1 MGLKTEQ
8 EEKEMTHW
16 TDHASCKGMD
26 ANIFFPE
33 VLGDQKNGL
42 IWEEAKA
49 ICQDC
54 PVKMDCLKSE
64 LPYEQAS
71 GRRNGVWGGL
81 TPKERDQYV
90 RGLRPVNLGTKKP

>member
-1 MGLKTEQ
+1 
-8 EEKEMTHW
+8 MTHW
-16 TDHASCKGMD
+16 THHALCKGAD
-26 ANIFFPE
+26 PNIFFPE

-54 PVKMDCLKSE
+54 PVKIDCLKSE

-71 GRRNGVWGGL
+71 GRRNGVWGGM

-90 RGLRPVNLGTKKP
+90 RALSPVIVRMKKP

>member
-1 MGLKTEQ
+1 
-8 EEKEMTHW
+8 
-16 TDHASCKGMD
+16 MD

-42 IWEEAKA
+42 IWEEAKM

-54 PVKMDCLKSE
+54 PVKIDCLKSE

-71 GRRNGVWGGL
+71 GRRNGVWGGM

-90 RGLRPVNLGTKKP
+90 RTANPVIVRMQKP